1 MEQVLHVLQESRRR
15 MKAVITAGGEG
26 TRLYPSSRAFPKE
39 LIHFCGIPVIEYGIK
54 ILKENNITDIYVVTG
69 RKKGAL
75 QDYLG
80 DGSLFG
86 VNIAYVTQEEP
97 KGLGDAVLCTRPHI
111 EDSKDDNFVLLL
123 GDTIFTNFRDLDKI
137 LAFHQQH
144 DAIATVLVQ
153 KIQSRPER
161 YGVVKFKNYNGTYGY
176 GEAECF
182 YEKPGPEIKEEFNL
196 GGYWLAIAGLY
207 VLNKEIFSYLEKTPV
222 GRNSELQLTDAL
234 SQSLNDSKKVLAY
247 EMKGKRVDV
256 GSWEY
261 LVDERQHYRDM
272 SDCDLNQICKSR
284 TNILQKILTNK
295 KGQIK

>member
-1 MEQVLHVLQESRRR
+1 MR
-15 MKAVITAGGEG
+15 AVITAGGEG

-39 LIHFCGIPVIEYGIK
+39 LIHFCGIPVIEYGIR

-97 KGLGDAVLCTRPHI
+97 KGLGDAVFCTRPYI
-111 EDSKDDNFVLLL
+111 EDSKDDDFVLLL
-123 GDTIFTNFRDLDKI
+123 GDTIFTQSKDLEQI
-137 LAFHQQH
+137 LELHHSQ

-161 YGVVKFKNYNGTYGY
+161 YGVVKFKNFNGTYG
-176 GEAECF
+176 EAGGF
-182 YEKPGPEIKEEFNL
+182 YEKPGQDVKEEFNFD
-196 GGYWLAIAGLY
+196 GHWFAIAGLY
-207 VLNKEIFSYLEKTPV
+207 VLNKEIFKYIAKTPV
-222 GRNSELQLTDAL
+222 GKNSELQLTDAL
-234 SQSLNDSKKVLAY
+234 SQSLKDSRKVMAY
-247 EMKGKRVDV
+247 GMTGGRVDV

-261 LVDERQHYRDM
+261 LDDEREHYRKM
-272 SDCDLNQICKSR
+272 SDDELIQIRNSR
-284 TNILQKILTNK
+284 KNIIHKILTNK
-295 KGQIK
+295 KGK

>member
-1 MEQVLHVLQESRRR
+1 

-39 LIHFCGIPVIEYGIK
+39 LIHFCGIPVIEYGIR
-54 ILKENNITDIYVVTG
+54 ILKQNNITDIYVVTG

-123 GDTIFTNFRDLDKI
+123 GDTIFTKGSDLEQI
-137 LAFHQQH
+137 LELHHTH
-144 DAIATVLVQ
+144 DAMATVLVQ
-153 KIQSRPER
+153 KIRSRPER
-161 YGVVKFKNYNGTYGY
+161 YGVVKFRNFNGTC
-176 GEAECF
+176 GEAVGF
-182 YEKPGPEIKEEFNL
+182 YEKPGQDIKEEYSFD
-196 GGYWLAIAGLY
+196 GHWFAIAGLY
-207 VLNKEIFSYLEKTPV
+207 VLNKGIFKYLEKTPV
-222 GRNSELQLTDAL
+222 GKNSELQLTDAL
-234 SQSLNDSKKVLAY
+234 SQYLNDSRKVLACG
-247 EMKGKRVDV
+247 MTGGRVDV

-261 LVDERQHYRDM
+261 LDDEREHYRNM
-272 SDCDLNQICKSR
+272 SDDDLIQIRNSR
-284 TNILQKILTNK
+284 TDIIHKILTNK
-295 KGQIK
+295 KGQIT

>member
-1 MEQVLHVLQESRRR
+1 
-15 MKAVITAGGEG
+15 MKAIITAGGEG

-123 GDTIFTNFRDLDKI
+123 GDTIFTDSTDLRHI
-137 LAFHQQH
+137 LEFHQYHSQG
-144 DAIATVLVQ
+144 AIATVLV
-153 KIQSRPER
+153 KRIQSRPER
-161 YGVVKFKNYNGTYGY
+161 YGVVKFKDFNGTYG
-176 GEAECF
+176 EAGCF
-182 YEKPGPEIKEEFNL
+182 YEKPGPDIKNEFCFV
-196 GGYWLAIAGLY
+196 GSWFAIAGLY
-207 VLNKEIFSYLEKTPV
+207 VLNKEIFKYIAKTPPGV
-222 GRNSELQLTDAL
+222 NSELQLTDAL
-234 SQSLNDSKKVLAY
+234 GQSLYDSKKALAY

-261 LVDERQHYRDM
+261 LMDERQHYRDM
-272 SDCDLNQICKSR
+272 SDCDLDQICKSR

-295 KGQIK
+295 KRRGN

>member
-1 MEQVLHVLQESRRR
+1 

-39 LIHFCGIPVIEYGIK
+39 LIHFCGIPVIEYGIR

-123 GDTIFTNFRDLDKI
+123 GDTIFTQSKDLEQI
-137 LAFHQQH
+137 LELHHSQ

-161 YGVVKFKNYNGTYGY
+161 YGVVKFKNFNGTYG
-176 GEAECF
+176 EAGGF
-182 YEKPGPEIKEEFNL
+182 YEKPGLDIKEEFNFE
-196 GGYWLAIAGLY
+196 GHWFAIAGLY
-207 VLNKEIFSYLEKTPV
+207 VLNKGIFKYLEKTPV
-222 GRNSELQLTDAL
+222 GKNSELQLTDAL
-234 SQSLNDSKKVLAY
+234 SQSRKDSRKVMAY
-247 EMKGKRVDV
+247 GMKGDRVDV

-261 LVDERQHYRDM
+261 LEDEREHYRNM
-272 SDCDLNQICKSR
+272 SDEDLIQIRNSR
-284 TNILQKILTNK
+284 KNIIHKILSNK
-295 KGQIK
+295 KGLIK

>member
-1 MEQVLHVLQESRRR
+1 

-39 LIHFCGIPVIEYGIK
+39 LIHFCGIPVIEYGIR
-54 ILKENNITDIYVVTG
+54 ILKQNNITDIYVVTG

-123 GDTIFTNFRDLDKI
+123 GDTIFTQSKDLEQI
-137 LAFHQQH
+137 LELHHSQ
-144 DAIATVLVQ
+144 DAMATVLVQ

-161 YGVVKFKNYNGTYGY
+161 YGVVKFKNFNGTYG
-176 GEAECF
+176 EAGCF
-182 YEKPGPEIKEEFNL
+182 YEKPGSDIKEEYSFD
-196 GGYWLAIAGLY
+196 GHWFAIAGLY
-207 VLNKEIFSYLEKTPV
+207 VLNKEIFKYLEKTPV
-222 GRNSELQLTDAL
+222 GKNSELQLTDAL
-234 SQSLNDSKKVLAY
+234 SQSLKDSRKVMAY
-247 EMKGKRVDV
+247 GMKGERVDV

-261 LVDERQHYRDM
+261 LADEREHYRNM
-272 SDCDLNQICKSR
+272 SDDDLIQIRNSR
-284 TNILQKILTNK
+284 KNIIHKILSNK